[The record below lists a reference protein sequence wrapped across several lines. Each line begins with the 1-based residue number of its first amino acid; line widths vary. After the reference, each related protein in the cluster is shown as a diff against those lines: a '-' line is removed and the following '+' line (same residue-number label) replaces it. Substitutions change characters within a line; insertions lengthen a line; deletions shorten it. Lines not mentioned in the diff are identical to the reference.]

1 MVTTKSIDVGGD
13 TSVIYIPGAIRDPD
27 WYFSELM
34 ENLEWVQMGNTP
46 RKEYY
51 CSLHGK
57 PYTYGSGRGVRTYN
71 PQPWV
76 PALSVLRGLSE
87 HFSLAK
93 QEVLFLN
100 RYEDCRDQLGWHA
113 DDSPEMDDER
123 PITIITLGAER
134 DIMFRPN
141 GNRDHVTRLKLEHGS
156 ICIMPPGMQDT
167 HMHRIPKSDNV
178 KIGPRI
184 SLTFRGYVNV

>member
-1 MVTTKSIDVGGD
+1 MKNEIDVGRG
-13 TSVIYIPGAIRDPD
+13 TSVTYIPNAVVDRDS
-27 WYFSELM
+27 YFKNLM
-34 ENLEWVQMGNTP
+34 ETLDWVKVDSTP

-57 PYTYGSGRGVRTYN
+57 PYTYGTGRGVRTYL
-71 PQPWV
+71 PQPWT
-76 PALSVLRGLSE
+76 PVLNILRVLSE
-87 HFSLAK
+87 AHSECT

-100 RYEDCRDQLGWHA
+100 RYDDCRDQLGWHA
-113 DDSPEMDDER
+113 DDSPEMDDAR
-123 PITIITLGAER
+123 PITIITFGAER

-141 GNRDHVTRLKLEHGS
+141 DKRDQITRLKLGHGS
-156 ICIMPPGMQDT
+156 ICIMPAGMQDT

-184 SLTFRGYVNV
+184 SLTFRGYVNP